1 VEVLILRRAL
11 QSPAF
16 PVLLILVLLAAVA
29 QPVWA
34 HAVLMQSKPAIN
46 ATVKGPDVPIW
57 LRYNVRVDGKR
68 SHLQLIAPDGST
80 ISVDS
85 PKQTAPDI
93 LESSVSGLKPGAY
106 KLQWRVLAS
115 DGHMSSGVVE
125 FTVN

>member
-1 VEVLILRRAL
+1 LRRAL

-34 HAVLMQSKPAIN
+34 HAVLMQSKPSTN

-57 LRYNVRVDGKR
+57 LRFNVRVDGKR
-68 SHLQLIAPDGST
+68 SHLELIAPDGST
-80 ISVDS
+80 IAVDS
-85 PKQTAPDI
+85 LKQSAPDI

-115 DGHMSSGVVE
+115 DGHMSNGVVE

>member
-1 VEVLILRRAL
+1 MILAL
-11 QSPAF
+11 MACF
-16 PVLLILVLLAAVA
+16 A

-46 ATVKGPDVPIW
+46 AAVKGPNVPIW
-57 LRYNVRVDGKR
+57 LRFNVRVDGKR
-68 SHLQLIAPDGST
+68 SHLELIAPDGST
-80 ISVDS
+80 IPVDS

-115 DGHMSSGVVE
+115 DGHMSNGVVE